1 MYLGP
6 WKTNLDLRCLNAS
19 GDRHSQSHCRS
30 ESLYLCSAGATTNGR
45 SCDIRHRLIGIER
58 DCYSFIF
65 EDNCWPLVN
74 RKVPVH
80 IMHTAFDICSLRP
93 ARCWAN
99 KPWNSLARPLLGQST
114 RRPGAAQQGFTDRK
128 RWLDMMKHD
137 QVALFV
143 AFQFVLGTCVIIYR
157 ICCINPKNI

>member
-1 MYLGP
+1 M
-6 WKTNLDLRCLNAS
+6 W
-19 GDRHSQSHCRS
+19 HW
-30 ESLYLCSAGATTNGR
+30 
-45 SCDIRHRLIGIER
+45 HRLIGIDR
-58 DCYSFIF
+58 DCYSFTF

-80 IMHTAFDICSLRP
+80 IMHAAFDICCLRP

-128 RWLDMMKHD
+128 RWLDRMKHD

-143 AFQFVLGTCVIIYR
+143 AFQLVFGTCVIIHLQNLLYQPNKYQ
-157 ICCINPKNI
+157 IYIYIYILDEILNIAIDCGGQL